1 MEYLVKW
8 LGKKDMDW
16 VRITN
21 LKGNLEFVN
30 DYEFVVCNKEVGTYK
45 DQILIKYDDF
55 EIDISH

>member
-1 MEYLVKW
+1 MKW

-21 LKGNLEFVN
+21 LEGNLEFVN

-45 DQILIKYDDF
+45 D
-55 EIDISH
+55 